1 MRANQFWRLRRTDRV
16 RMQRISI
23 GMDMSSL
30 KAKLGILAAGLLL
43 SGCMQTTATYQ
54 PAPEATLK
62 PADKAQLAK
71 ARYEKVAVAEPFR
84 RAIVDYH
91 RKEMPGSIV
100 VDSDNHYLYL
110 VQDGGKAIRY
120 GITVGEEALAFSGI
134 AKVGNM
140 AEWPKWTPT
149 ADIHKRIEGLPASVP
164 GGVDN
169 PLGARALYL
178 YQGGRDT
185 MFRIHGTNQPEYI
198 GASISSGCIRM
209 TNEDVIDLYS
219 RVKMGTLV
227 VVLEPKHGDSPY
239 NSKMAL
245 QGGGNAMVQ

>member
-1 MRANQFWRLRRTDRV
+1 
-16 RMQRISI
+16 
-23 GMDMSSL
+23 MSSL
-30 KAKLGILAAGLLL
+30 KVTLGILAAGLML
-43 SGCMQTTATYQ
+43 SGCMQSTTYEATNTQIFKPRDKELLSKVSYVKT
-54 PAPEATLK
+54 PVPEA
-62 PADKAQLAK
+62 
-71 ARYEKVAVAEPFR
+71 FR

-91 RKEMPGSIV
+91 RREAPGSIV
-100 VDSDNHYLYL
+100 VDSDNHYLYY
-110 VQDGGKAIRY
+110 VMKDGKAIRY

-178 YQGGRDT
+178 YQNNRDT
-185 MFRIHGTNQPEYI
+185 LFRIHGTNQPEYI

-219 RVKMGTLV
+219 KVKQGTIV
-227 VVLEPKHGDSPY
+227 VVLDPKHGDSPY

-245 QGGGNAMVQ
+245 QGGGGGPMMQ